1 MGIDVYLSWD
11 GKTEEE
17 QQAQYTG
24 FSTVAGNAGY
34 LREAYHGSP
43 YATHALFPRDY
54 WEITQEEADAG
65 GKLADIA
72 LLKSRL
78 AQTVMVAAYRN
89 AMLYQQGTD
98 PAYVD
103 LADLTE
109 KLQKIF
115 VAVDEGR
122 GDTDD
127 LISRITPEQL
137 SQAQAL
143 IEQRKLPGY
152 ALSFVDF
159 VALAETKAAEG
170 KNPRV
175 YISY

>member
-89 AMLYQQGTD
+89 HALYEQGID
-98 PAYVD
+98 QSYAELGD
-103 LADLTE
+103 ITE
-109 KLQKIF
+109 KLKKVF
-115 VAVDEGR
+115 ADMNNGR

-127 LISRITPEQL
+127 VIARITPEQL

-159 VALAETKAAEG
+159 VALAEAKAAEG